1 MTLAGVVEGRVEGS
15 TEVVPVDVVGVAVRV
30 VVELDGDDVVDAVSV
45 ELSPKSAAAAA
56 SQSATNCVVDSPCGV
71 AAAVP

>member
-1 MTLAGVVEGRVEGS
+1 MTVPDVVEGRVEGS
-15 TEVVPVDVVGVAVRV
+15 TEVVAVEVVGVAVRV
-30 VVELDGDDVVDAVSV
+30 VVELDGDDDVVVSV
-45 ELSPKSAAAAA
+45 ELSPKSAVAAA